1 MLRRLVND
9 VARAAATRAAQ
20 QYTASTSGVQHVRKA
35 YALYEVHQ
43 STLAMSSDIKVS
55 AHSATVR
62 TQDTCL

>member
-43 STLAMSSDIKVS
+43 STLAMSSDVKVFIRL
-55 AHSATVR
+55 ATVR
-62 TQDTCL
+62 ARNTVL